1 MTATPPSPPL
11 SLPQLTVI
19 QNAPDRGTPGV
30 ALPMTKTAGARAPG
44 TAAPATQGRGRIV
57 DIVV

>member
-1 MTATPPSPPL
+1 
-11 SLPQLTVI
+11 VI